1 MQNSTPNADRE
12 DNSELDSA
20 EDYTPVT
27 NDTDILEATGP
38 GAASS
43 SIEPELRHLQVGA
56 TAYSSDGQQVAVV
69 ETVRPGAVGVRAGQ
83 PGRSIEVPLGA
94 LAGVSQDGQRLDL
107 RLSGEDVERL
117 AGGDQPGY
125 AHLAALRPQDVAEVQ
140 SETQPGNDAPAAS
153 R

>member
-1 MQNSTPNADRE
+1 MQNPTPNADRE
-12 DNSELDSA
+12 DDAELDSA

-27 NDTDILEATGP
+27 NDTDILEATGS

-56 TAYSSDGQQVAVV
+56 TAYSSDSQQVAVV
-69 ETVRPGAVGVRAGQ
+69 EAVRPGAVVVRAGQ
-83 PGRSIEVPLGA
+83 PGRSIDVPLSA
-94 LAGVSQDGQRLDL
+94 VAGVSQDGQRLDL
-107 RLSGEDVERL
+107 RLSSEDVERL

-125 AHLAALRPQDVAEVQ
+125 AHLAALRPQDVAEME
-140 SETQPGNDAPAAS
+140 SETQPGNDAPSGS